1 LRCPLCD
8 VKMKEVERR
17 GVMIDVCPECKG
29 IWLDKGELERL
40 LALEDQEQGY
50 REAAYQEKKP
60 EPLPHYQHDY
70 HDPYYPKK
78 HKKHKS
84 LLGEIF
90 DIFD

>member
-1 LRCPLCD
+1 MRCPLCD

-40 LALEDQEQGY
+40 LALERQEQGY
-50 REAAYQEKKP
+50 YEAEYQEKKP
-60 EPLPHYQHDY
+60 EHPPHYHHDY
-70 HDPYYPKK
+70 HDPYHPKK

>member
-1 LRCPLCD
+1 MRCPLCD

-40 LALEDQEQGY
+40 LALERQEQGY
-50 REAAYQEKKP
+50 YEAAYQEKKP
-60 EPLPHYQHDY
+60 EHPPHYQHDY
-70 HDPYYPKK
+70 HDPYHPKK

>member
-1 LRCPLCD
+1 MRCPLCD

-40 LALEDQEQGY
+40 LSLEDQEQDY
-50 REAAYQEKKP
+50 REAAYQEKKTAP
-60 EPLPHYQHDY
+60 SPHYQHDY
-70 HDPYYPKK
+70 PDPYHSKK

>member
-17 GVMIDVCPECKG
+17 GVTVDICPECKG
-29 IWLDKGELERL
+29 VWLDRGELDRL
-40 LALEDQEQGY
+40 LSLDRVEE
-50 REAAYQEKKP
+50 EAVFREKKS
-60 EPLPHYQHDY
+60 EYKDAGYSSDKHY
-70 HDPYYPKK
+70 KK
-78 HKKHKS
+78 RKS

>member
-1 LRCPLCD
+1 
-8 VKMKEVERR
+8 MKEVERR

-40 LALEDQEQGY
+40 LALERQEQGY
-50 REAAYQEKKP
+50 YEAEYQEKKP
-60 EPLPHYQHDY
+60 EHPPHYHHDY
-70 HDPYYPKK
+70 HDPYHPKK